1 MNKSA
6 EKLLTELYSNYQNL
20 GEIVKHEKDP
30 KLLKSY
36 ETEMN
41 KINNLTRSLTS
52 YINYYKIKEL
62 KK

>member
-6 EKLLTELYSNYQNL
+6 EKLLNELYSSYQNL
-20 GEIVKHEKDP
+20 GEIVKNEKDP

-41 KINNLTRSLTS
+41 KIHNLTRSLTS

>member
-6 EKLLTELYSNYQNL
+6 EKLLTELYSSYQNL
-20 GEIVKHEKDP
+20 SEIAKNEKDP

-52 YINYYKIKEL
+52 YINYYKLKEL

>member
-20 GEIVKHEKDP
+20 GEIVKNEKDP

>member
-1 MNKSA
+1 MNKIA
-6 EKLLTELYSNYQNL
+6 EKLLSELYSSYQNL
-20 GEIVKHEKDP
+20 SEILKNEKDP

-52 YINYYKIKEL
+52 YINYYKLKEL
-62 KK
+62 KN

>member
-6 EKLLTELYSNYQNL
+6 EKLLNELYSNYQNL
-20 GEIVKHEKDP
+20 SEIVKNEKDP

-52 YINYYKIKEL
+52 YINYYKLKEL

>member
-6 EKLLTELYSNYQNL
+6 EQLLTELYSNYQNL
-20 GEIVKHEKDP
+20 SEIVKNEKDP

>member
-6 EKLLTELYSNYQNL
+6 EQLLNELYSNYQNL
-20 GEIVKHEKDP
+20 GEIVKNEKDP

>member
-6 EKLLTELYSNYQNL
+6 EKLLSELYSNYQNL
-20 GEIVKHEKDP
+20 SEIVKTEKDP

-52 YINYYKIKEL
+52 YINYYKLKEL